1 MSGEMWVSITEA
13 ARRLTAL
20 GRPVDRSTLSRY
32 VSKHAEAL
40 PTRTDGKATLVEF
53 RQLCAHREE
62 NIRIVDLDL
71 PAVSAEPRH
80 VSPAGRSHKETQAGG
95 AARKANAQAEM
106 AELDLAERKR
116 ELTPVS
122 EVDRAARDAVA
133 LMRSAFDRAVESQ
146 AEVLALKYGWDP
158 RLVRTAL
165 KQFSRTGLDVFHS
178 ESMQHLDAINRE
190 ELAGDD
196 PAASSQGERPALQ

>member
-20 GRPVDRSTLSRY
+20 GRSVDRSTLSRY
-32 VSKHAEAL
+32 ISKHAEAL

-53 RQLCAHREE
+53 HALRAHREE
-62 NIRIVDLDL
+62 NIRIADLDL
-71 PAVSAEPRH
+71 PPISAELRQ
-80 VSPAGRSHKETQAGG
+80 VSPAGRGHKETQAGG

-116 ELTPVS
+116 ELTLVS

-133 LMRSAFDRAVESQ
+133 LMRSAFDRAVESE

-158 RLVRTAL
+158 RVVRAAL
-165 KQFSRTGLDVFHS
+165 KQFSRKGLDVFHS
-178 ESMQHLDAINRE
+178 EAMQHLDAVNRE
-190 ELAGDD
+190 EMAGGD
-196 PAASSQGERPALQ
+196 PAAPPQGERPPLQ